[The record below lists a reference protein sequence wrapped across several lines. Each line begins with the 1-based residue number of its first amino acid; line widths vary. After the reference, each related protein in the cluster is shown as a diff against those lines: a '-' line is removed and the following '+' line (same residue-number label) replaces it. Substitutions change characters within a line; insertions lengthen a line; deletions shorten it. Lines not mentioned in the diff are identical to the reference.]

1 MDYKVWDRIT
11 ENSEQSISIVDP
23 KTIEVLVN
31 INQTDIIKVKK
42 DMPAKVTLE
51 TYPDKVLDWKVA
63 EIDTTPSTD
72 EKSWLSKFSAKVLL
86 WDYGNLNLFTWMQAT
101 VKIKTESA
109 PEWLY
114 VPFSSVNSEDD
125 WRKYV
130 TAIENWKKVKKYI
143 EVWANYN
150 WYYQVLSWLKE
161 WDKILELD
169 YDASKIK
176 EEDLNW
182 WNGWMFQGW
191 M

>member
-1 MDYKVWDRIT
+1 M
-11 ENSEQSISIVDP
+11 N
-23 KTIEVLVN
+23 
-31 INQTDIIKVKK
+31 
-42 DMPAKVTLE
+42 
-51 TYPDKVLDWKVA
+51 
-63 EIDTTPSTD
+63 
-72 EKSWLSKFSAKVLL
+72 
-86 WDYGNLNLFTWMQAT
+86 T

-169 YDASKIK
+169 YDRKKQSKK
-176 EEDLNW
+176 H
-182 WNGWMFQGW
+182 
-191 M
+191 